1 MCRARMSFLACTIII
16 FTSLL
21 VWLGSTRSN
30 VARHLLGIC
39 LNWQVA
45 LENPRLQ
52 MDGSEGL
59 DIMSP

>member
-1 MCRARMSFLACTIII
+1 MRRARMSFLACMIII
-16 FTSLL
+16 FTSLP

-30 VARHLLGIC
+30 VVRHLSEIF

-45 LENPRLQ
+45 LENRQLQ
-52 MDGSEGL
+52 TDGSEGL